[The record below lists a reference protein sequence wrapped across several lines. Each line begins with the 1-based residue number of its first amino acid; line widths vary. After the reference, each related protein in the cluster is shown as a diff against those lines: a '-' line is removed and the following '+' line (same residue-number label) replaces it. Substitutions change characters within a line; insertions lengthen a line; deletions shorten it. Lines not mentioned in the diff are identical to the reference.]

1 LDPLSYRVH
10 PILLDY
16 TSKSNRTLVLG
27 GRGQQRWKNTVFSN
41 EHKTERTTCLSG
53 QVAIYVMALT
63 PRTGSTFAL
72 IYID

>member
-1 LDPLSYRVH
+1 
-10 PILLDY
+10 
-16 TSKSNRTLVLG
+16 
-27 GRGQQRWKNTVFSN
+27 VFSN